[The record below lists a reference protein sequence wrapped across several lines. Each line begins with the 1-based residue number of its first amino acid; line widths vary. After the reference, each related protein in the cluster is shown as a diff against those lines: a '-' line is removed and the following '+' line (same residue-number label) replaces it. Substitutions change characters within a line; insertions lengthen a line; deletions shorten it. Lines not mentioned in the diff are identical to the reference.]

1 MSTIEMLEQ
10 AVSLHDLE
18 ALARTR
24 LPAMAYEFLAA
35 GAGDEHTVRWNREAF
50 DRIRLRSRVL
60 EDVSRVD
67 TRVRLFGDELAHPI
81 LLAPAAY
88 QRVLHPEGEV
98 ATARGASAAG
108 AAWVVSTGTTTP
120 IDEIRREATVPLWFQ
135 LYLQSDREFTA
146 ELVKQVEEAG
156 FRALVL
162 TVDTPVLGPRDRQRR
177 ANFRLPPGIVTPHLY
192 DVNSGRRTV
201 SSLERV
207 VPTWAD
213 VEWLRESTRL
223 PLLLKGIMTGDD
235 AARSIEAGCAGVLV
249 SNHGGR
255 NLDTLPATIDALPE
269 VVERV
274 AGRVPVLMDG
284 GVRRGTD
291 VLKALALGAAAVLIG
306 RPYLY
311 GLAVAG
317 ADGVRQSVE
326 LLRHEL
332 AMVMA
337 LCGRRSVGEVD
348 RGVLWDG

>member
-1 MSTIEMLEQ
+1 MATIEMLEQ

-18 ALARTR
+18 ALARAR
-24 LPAMAYEFLAA
+24 LPEMAYEFLAS
-35 GAGDEHTVRWNREAF
+35 GAADEHTVRWNREAY
-50 DRIRLRSRVL
+50 DRIRLRPRVL

-67 TRVRLFGDELAHPI
+67 LRVRLLGDELPHPI

-88 QRVLHPEGEV
+88 QRVLHPEGEL
-98 ATARGASAAG
+98 ATARGASEAG

-120 IDEIRREATVPLWFQ
+120 IEEIRREATAPLWFQ
-135 LYLQSDREFTA
+135 LYLQSDREFTRD
-146 ELVKQVEEAG
+146 LVRQVEEAG

-177 ANFRLPPGIVTPHLY
+177 ANFRLPRLATPYLY
-192 DVNSGRRTV
+192 DVNSGRRSV
-201 SSLERV
+201 GSLERV

-235 AARSIEAGCAGVLV
+235 AARGIEAGCAGVLV

-274 AGRVPVLMDG
+274 AGRVPVLVDG

-317 ADGVRQSVE
+317 ADGVRQSIE

-348 RGVLWDG
+348 RGALWDG